1 MIELKNI
8 SKEYTKQMVALK
20 NINLKIEEG
29 EFAAIIGP
37 SGAGKTTLMNILGCL
52 DKQTE
57 GEFWLD
63 GENISKYSDKQKA
76 RLRNEKF
83 GFVVQDFGLISGLTV
98 YKNIRIPLLYT
109 KNKANKK
116 RENIEKILERLKIF
130 DKMDENVNNL
140 SGGQR
145 QRVAIARALVNS
157 PNIILADEP
166 TGALDQE
173 TGKEVMDIFDELN
186 KQGKT
191 VIIVTHDMSVA
202 NRCKRIIRV
211 IDGKIC

>member
-191 VIIVTHDMSVA
+191 VIIVTHDMNVA

>member
-20 NINLKIEEG
+20 NIDLKIEEG

-191 VIIVTHDMSVA
+191 VIIVTHDMNVA